1 MGKVPNKRET
11 EKIGKFQVL
20 EYNRI
25 SMGWLG
31 MHVKNLHDPTNEFF
45 NSFISYYVLFIVIS
59 FTIMSS
65 VVYMYLNKSHFEI
78 ISESS
83 LVAIAGIQVAGMFL
97 TIGMNNQKVKALFL
111 KLQNIVDKGNNQV
124 CFNL

>member
-1 MGKVPNKRET
+1 MGKAPDQNKN
-11 EKIGKFQVL
+11 EKIEKYLVL

-31 MHVKNLHDPTNEFF
+31 MRTKNLNDPSNEFF
-45 NSFISYYVLFIVIS
+45 SSLMSYYVLFIVVS

-83 LVAIAGIQVAGMFL
+83 LVAIAGVQVAGMFL
-97 TIGMNNQKVKALFL
+97 TIGINNMEVKALFL
-111 KLQNIVDKGNNQV
+111 KLQSIVDKGN
-124 CFNL
+124 FNISF